1 MKHLMAIL
9 SGITMGTLSGCGSLA
24 GPALPTS
31 GHYPVASRVSALPS
45 KSRSVTADGC
55 IPSWAIRDIAVADSI
70 KLPVDTVMLSG
81 NLGIASTTPKTLPI
95 WLGDNPSSAPE
106 AALQGWTVNGLF
118 AHRGGTSMRL
128 IVDGAQDIIFVKE
141 PKFTQAQA
149 RLIRGMGWPI
159 PQPSEPVS
167 LTITFPSV
175 PKPSLSLALQ
185 TLIQRPKE
193 TIGSVSDIYSIEA
206 ASPHQYLSYAGGI
219 NPHNF
224 LHDNIP
230 CSGGVDQAP
239 FVKAGKVIFQPYW
252 SLSAANGI
260 SIGFAPGWVVI
271 NTEHAGIIQVW
282 WYREHAIHVP
292 QSALR

>member
-9 SGITMGTLSGCGSLA
+9 SGITIASLSGCGSLA

-31 GHYPVASRVSALPS
+31 GHYRTPSGISALPS

-81 NLGIASTTPKTLPI
+81 NLGIASTKPATMPI
-95 WLGDNPSSAPE
+95 WLGDNPSSVPE
-106 AALQGWTVNGLF
+106 GSLNGWKINGLF
-118 AHRGGTSMRL
+118 AYRGGTTMRL
-128 IVDGAQDIIFVKE
+128 IVDREQDIVVVEE
-141 PKFTQAQA
+141 PKLTQAQA

-159 PQPSEPVS
+159 PQSSEPVS
-167 LTITFPSV
+167 LTITFPSL

-185 TLIQRPKE
+185 TLIQKPKE
-193 TIGSVSDIYSIEA
+193 TIGRVSDIYSIEA

-239 FVKAGKVIFQPYW
+239 FVKNSKVIFQPYW

-282 WYREHAIHVP
+282 WYHEHAIHVP